1 MATKA
6 LGFKGLFFAGLS
18 AVVLGYLSLR
28 MGSMTLA
35 PLLLVLGYCLLIPTA
50 LFRLGHSNTNGST
63 GKQFRGERPEAYSA
77 LKERSKGSEGE

>member
-1 MATKA
+1 MATKV

-50 LFRLGHSNTNGST
+50 LFRLGHSNAGGSAM
-63 GKQFRGERPEAYSA
+63 KPHRDERPEAFSA
-77 LKERSKGSEGE
+77 LKGRSKGSEGE